1 MTIQTTICQDNK
13 SIIQRFAK
21 VEELAVNGR
30 KCCWPWFCAIL
41 QLQLIESFPQKQRSI
56 ALFSSCQVLQA
67 RQIYVQ
73 CNTSAKYLC
82 VAHCKASVAS
92 GGAEGVG
99 HLLSTLGC
107 HTWEREVM
115 VILSQACTF

>member
-1 MTIQTTICQDNK
+1 MTIQTTIYQDNK

-30 KCCWPWFCAIL
+30 KCSWPWFCAIL

-67 RQIYVQ
+67 CQIHGQ

-107 HTWEREVM
+107 HTWEKM

>member
-1 MTIQTTICQDNK
+1 MTIQTTIYQDNK

-30 KCCWPWFCAIL
+30 ECSLPWFCAIL
-41 QLQLIESFPQKQRSI
+41 QLQLESFPQKQRSI

-67 RQIYVQ
+67 CQIHGQ

-107 HTWEREVM
+107 HTWEKM

>member
-30 KCCWPWFCAIL
+30 KCSWPWFCAIL
-41 QLQLIESFPQKQRSI
+41 QLQLIEPFPQKQRSI
-56 ALFSSCQVLQA
+56 ALLSSCQVLQA
-67 RQIYVQ
+67 CQTHGQ

-107 HTWEREVM
+107 HTWEKM